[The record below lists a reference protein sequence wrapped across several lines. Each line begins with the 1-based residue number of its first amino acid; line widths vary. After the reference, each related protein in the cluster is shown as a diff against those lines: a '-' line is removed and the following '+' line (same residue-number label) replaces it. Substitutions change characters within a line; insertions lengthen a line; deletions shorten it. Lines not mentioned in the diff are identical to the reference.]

1 MQPLSSRIKP
11 KRSKCSD
18 AAMPRRCLKR
28 YRASMC
34 MALIIFMAIT
44 TSGCISADYKSGSYW
59 VLDEK
64 KQSLNSSAAEQCESA
79 EIKTNNAVASSSQ
92 IIAPYFIPLFHLS
105 GYKDKEITITIKN
118 QSCPGFLVMADSNIN
133 LPYTA
138 SSTNSEYCKVR
149 IAQPKHADR
158 ITIKA
163 LNPEVE
169 CGGYTVAL
177 VKKSFFCVRQTKF
190 GGSSSCKK
198 AL

>member
-1 MQPLSSRIKP
+1 MRI
-11 KRSKCSD
+11 
-18 AAMPRRCLKR
+18 
-28 YRASMC
+28 
-34 MALIIFMAIT
+34 ALIILMAIT

-64 KQSLNSSAAEQCESA
+64 SQSFNNSTTKQCESM
-79 EIKTNNAVASSSQ
+79 EIKTNNAIASSNQ
-92 IIAPYFIPLFHLS
+92 ITAPYFIPLFHLS
-105 GYKDKEITITIKN
+105 GYKDKEIIITIKN
-118 QSCPGFLVMADSNIN
+118 QSCPNFLIMADSNIN

-138 SSTNSEYCKVR
+138 DSSNSEHCRIR

-190 GGSSSCKK
+190 GGSTSCKK

>member
-1 MQPLSSRIKP
+1 MRI
-11 KRSKCSD
+11 
-18 AAMPRRCLKR
+18 AF
-28 YRASMC
+28 
-34 MALIIFMAIT
+34 IILMAIT

-64 KQSLNSSAAEQCESA
+64 SQPLNNSTTEQCEST
-79 EIKTNNAVASSSQ
+79 EIKTNNAIASSSQ

-105 GYKDKEITITIKN
+105 GYKDKEIIITIKN
-118 QSCPGFLVMADSNIN
+118 QSCPNFLITADGNIN

-138 SSTNSEYCKVR
+138 SSTNSEHCKIR

-163 LNPEVE
+163 LNPKIE
-169 CGGYTVAL
+169 CDEYTVAL

-190 GGSSSCKK
+190 GGSTSCKK

>member
-1 MQPLSSRIKP
+1 MGI
-11 KRSKCSD
+11 
-18 AAMPRRCLKR
+18 
-28 YRASMC
+28 
-34 MALIIFMAIT
+34 ALIILVAIT

-64 KQSLNSSAAEQCESA
+64 SQSLNNSTAEQCKNT
-79 EIKTNNAVASSSQ
+79 EIKTNNAIASSSQ
-92 IIAPYFIPLFHLS
+92 IIAPYFIPLFNLS
-105 GYKDKEITITIKN
+105 GYKDKEIIITIKN
-118 QSCPGFLVMADSNIN
+118 QSCPGFLIMADSNGN

-138 SSTNSEYCKVR
+138 SSTNSEYCKIR
-149 IAQPKHADR
+149 IAQPRHADR